1 MRGDVIPDMR
11 KLLLVEDD
19 AFTARVLA
27 LTLSR
32 FGYDTLTASGG
43 EQAVDLVRSDGT
55 IDLILMD
62 IDLGGGIDGTEAAR
76 RILAIRKLPIVF
88 LTSHS
93 EREMVEKVKGITHYG
108 YVIKNAGDFV
118 LQSSIEMAFELF
130 DTHEKLRRE
139 ESRLRTLVQTIPDL
153 VWLKDRYGVYLQCNG
168 MFERFFGAK
177 EADIVGKTDFDFV
190 DGELAQFF
198 REHDRL
204 AMEAGKPTRNEEWLT
219 FASDGRRGLFETIKT
234 PLKDEKGDL
243 VGILGIA
250 RDITERKQAE
260 ESLHQSREALQES
273 EERVKAKLETI
284 LSPEGEIASLDLEDI
299 IDAKRLQRLMDD
311 FFLLTNMGI
320 GIIDIRGKILV
331 ATGWQ
336 DICTRFH
343 RVNPET
349 CKHCR
354 ESDFEL
360 TQGIEPGTFKEYRCK
375 NNLWDIATPIHIG
388 GKHLGNIF
396 LGQFFYTDDE
406 IDYEAFR
413 AQARKYGFDEA
424 DYIAALDRAPRWTR
438 ERVSATMRFYTDL
451 AGLVSNLSYG
461 NIKLARAL
469 EEKELLLKE
478 LKHRVKN
485 SLAIVSSLISM
496 NMDRIA
502 DERDSRIFLEAVG
515 RINSISTIYEQL
527 NSTGSLD
534 RIDLDAYVRDLV
546 GMLGETYTVD
556 PEKIRFTRNI
566 ESMDLPLKVAAPLGL
581 ILNELITNAIKY
593 AYPGNADGEVRI
605 SVERSGGIATL
616 RVTDDG
622 PGLPQDFRPERAD
635 SLGLRIAFMLAEQ
648 IGGRLIF
655 EEGGGTNAAV
665 TFKA

>member
-93 EREMVEKVKGITHYG
+93 EREMVEKVKGITRYG

-349 CKHCR
+349 CEYCR

-360 TQGIEPGTFKEYRCK
+360 TQGIEPGAFKEYRCK
-375 NNLWDIATPIHIG
+375 NNLWDIATPIYIG

-413 AQARKYGFDEA
+413 AQARKFGFDEA

-515 RINSISTIYEQL
+515 RINSISAIYEQL

-546 GMLGETYTVD
+546 GMLAETYTVD

-605 SVERSGGIATL
+605 SVERSGDSAIL
-616 RVTDDG
+616 RVADDG
-622 PGLPQDFRPERAD
+622 PGLPQDFDPERAD

-648 IGGRLIF
+648 IGGSLSF
-655 EEGGGTNAAV
+655 GKGDGTNAAV
-665 TFKA
+665 TFRA

>member
-93 EREMVEKVKGITHYG
+93 EREMVEKVKGITRYG

-349 CKHCR
+349 CEYCR

-375 NNLWDIATPIHIG
+375 NNLWDIATPIYIG

-413 AQARKYGFDEA
+413 AQARKFGFDEA

-515 RINSISTIYEQL
+515 RINSISAIYEQL

-546 GMLGETYTVD
+546 GMLAETYTVD

-605 SVERSGGIATL
+605 SVERSGDSAIL
-616 RVTDDG
+616 RVADDG
-622 PGLPQDFRPERAD
+622 PGLPQDFDPERAD

>member
-93 EREMVEKVKGITHYG
+93 EREMVEKVKGITRYG

-349 CKHCR
+349 CEYCR

-375 NNLWDIATPIHIG
+375 NNLWDIATPIYIG

-413 AQARKYGFDEA
+413 AQARKFGFDEA

-515 RINSISTIYEQL
+515 RINSISAIYEQL

-546 GMLGETYTVD
+546 GMLAETYTVD

-605 SVERSGGIATL
+605 SVERSGDSAIL
-616 RVTDDG
+616 RVADDG
-622 PGLPQDFRPERAD
+622 PGLPQDFDPERAD

-648 IGGRLIF
+648 IGGSLSF
-655 EEGGGTNAAV
+655 GKGDGTNAAV
-665 TFKA
+665 TFRA

>member
-1 MRGDVIPDMR
+1 M
-11 KLLLVEDD
+11 EDD

-93 EREMVEKVKGITHYG
+93 EREMVEKVKGITRYG

-250 RDITERKQAE
+250 RDITERKRAE

-349 CKHCR
+349 CEYCR

-375 NNLWDIATPIHIG
+375 NNLWDIATPIYIG

-413 AQARKYGFDEA
+413 AQARKFGFDEA

-515 RINSISTIYEQL
+515 RINSISAIYEQL

-546 GMLGETYTVD
+546 GMLAETYTVD

>member
-93 EREMVEKVKGITHYG
+93 EREMVEKVKGITRYG

-349 CKHCR
+349 CEYCR

-375 NNLWDIATPIHIG
+375 NNLWDIATPIYIG

-413 AQARKYGFDEA
+413 AQARKFGFDEA

-515 RINSISTIYEQL
+515 RINSISAIYEQL

-546 GMLGETYTVD
+546 GMLAETYTVD

-605 SVERSGGIATL
+605 SVERSGDSAIL
-616 RVTDDG
+616 RVADDG
-622 PGLPQDFRPERAD
+622 PGLPQDLDPERAD

-648 IGGRLIF
+648 IGGSLSF
-655 EEGGGTNAAV
+655 GKGDGTNAAV
-665 TFKA
+665 TFRA